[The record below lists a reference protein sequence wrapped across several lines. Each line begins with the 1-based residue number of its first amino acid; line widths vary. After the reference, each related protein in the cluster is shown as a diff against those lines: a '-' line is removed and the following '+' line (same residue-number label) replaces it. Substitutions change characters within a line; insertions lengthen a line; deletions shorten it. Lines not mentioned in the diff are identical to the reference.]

1 MSAVPVPSPNA
12 WCRQLGVT
20 HRQRDDAAGRDGRR
34 LEARDQEQHVALR
47 RRWPDIVAVT
57 RALSHDYNEG
67 RGVEVLTVID
77 DASEDGRDPALQVVA
92 TSGQRLT
99 MTLIGAE
106 LCVRT
111 TPGTVGA
118 ADDGSRWIPVGPN
131 DDATVAYALQHW
143 LTQL

>member
-1 MSAVPVPSPNA
+1 MSAFPSTHA
-12 WCRQLGVT
+12 WYQQLGLS
-20 HRQRDDAAGRDGRR
+20 HRRRDEAAGRDVRT
-34 LEARDQEQHVALR
+34 LETRDQEQHAALR
-47 RRWPDIVAVT
+47 QRWPAIAAAT

-67 RGVEVLTVID
+67 AGFDVLTVID
-77 DASEDGRDPALQVVA
+77 DASEGSGDLALQVVA
-92 TSGQRLT
+92 RGGQGLT

-111 TPGTVGA
+111 TPRTEGA
-118 ADDGSRWIPVGPN
+118 ADDGSRWIPVRPS